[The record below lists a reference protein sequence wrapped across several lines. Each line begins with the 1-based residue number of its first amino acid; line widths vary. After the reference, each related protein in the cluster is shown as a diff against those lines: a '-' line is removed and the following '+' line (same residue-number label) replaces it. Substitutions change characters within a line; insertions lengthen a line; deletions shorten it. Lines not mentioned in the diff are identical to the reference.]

1 MLKFRN
7 PIKLQIVYPDGTI
20 EEETVLNGVTDEG
33 RQYILDVGLVD
44 GTKLPTWHI
53 GLIASAGFTA
63 VDDTDTLA
71 SHSGWSEETAYT
83 EATRLQWV
91 PVANGNQLAN
101 SVAIS
106 FNFVAEGTL
115 EGILVASENTKGGS
129 TGTLWATGVFAS
141 SRVIPA
147 GTAINIIYQI
157 EAV

>member
-1 MLKFRN
+1 MLKFKN
-7 PIKLQIVYPDGTI
+7 PIKLQIVYPDGRI
-20 EEETVLNGVTDEG
+20 EEEEVLNGVTDEG
-33 RQYILDVGLVD
+33 RQYILDCGLND
-44 GTKLPTWHI
+44 GTKIPTWYV
-53 GLIASAGFTA
+53 GLISTAGFTA

-71 SHSGWSEETAYT
+71 SHAGWTEETAYT
-83 EATRLQWV
+83 EATRLEWV
-91 PVANGNQLAN
+91 PVANGNILSN

-115 EGILVASENTKGGS
+115 EGILVASDNTKSGS
-129 TGTLWATGVFAS
+129 TGSLWATGVFAS